1 MGKDQQFTVV
11 DTPGFGDSGP
21 SNHVSHVKYII
32 PTNGSVCRR
41 GGHVLPI
48 LHMCAIHT
56 YSYRHCRKV
65 ILVKRLFWGYE
76 ADAHV
81 AHSFLL

>member
-32 PTNGSVCRR
+32 PTNGSVCCKVRP
-41 GGHVLPI
+41 VLPI

-65 ILVKRLFWGYE
+65 VLVKLHFLRVE
-76 ADAHV
+76 AGAHM
-81 AHSFLL
+81 A